1 MIMFALVM
9 FALVM
14 LAHTKVVGNGTQF
27 ALAVWHTHPDRR
39 VVLPVSNPTSSI
51 YSGKF

>member
-1 MIMFALVM
+1 MSSMIV

-27 ALAVWHTHPDRR
+27 ALAVWHTRPDRR